1 MLLTKY
7 QNTDSVPGPEADLI
21 RFLVSQR
28 LKETGD
34 GRSVIGSGLL

>member
-21 RFLVSQR
+21 GFLVSQR
-28 LKETGD
+28 LRGKKATG
-34 GRSVIGSGLL
+34 GH